1 MTFGLNEEPPAAIR
15 RFDEAREATHRAYQ
29 VSGSTQAL
37 AALGYVEATS
47 GSVEAAGAVLDSLGK
62 SDNGYVARSG
72 VCQIYVA
79 LGRPDRAAPEWGL
92 AQTEGDFELGWAAPD
107 PRWNALRGK
116 S

>member
-1 MTFGLNEEPPAAIR
+1 MRPT
-15 RFDEAREATHRAYQ
+15 RAYQ

-47 GSVEAAGAVLDSLGK
+47 ESVESAEAILYSLAH

-79 LGRPDRAAPEWGL
+79 LGRLDRAAREWTL
-92 AQTEGDFELGWAAPD
+92 AQAEGDWELGWAPSD
-107 PRWNALRGK
+107 PRWNVLRGK
-116 S
+116 VPGI